1 MNLTTITETGT
12 NCLTAAEDALREA
25 IGASE
30 AWRALVALPDAEE
43 IATEAEGLARVWVD
57 HVEGP
62 VDGLAFTR
70 EELDGAGVLAMVTDM
85 KGEEGYSLYFAT
97 GQGVTTSQFRIVAVF
112 ELANEVS
119 NENSGYNQARRF
131 KNAFIPLVD
140 EVATALLATKG
151 PRWLQSITADT
162 PAKLPDEWDQG
173 DIVGYRYQ
181 ASIAVTVGPGAEE

>member
-1 MNLTTITETGT
+1 MNLTTITEAGT
-12 NCLTAAEDALREA
+12 NCLTAAEDALRDA
-25 IGASE
+25 IGRSE
-30 AWRALVALPDAEE
+30 AWRDLVALPGDDEV
-43 IATEAEGLARVWVD
+43 ATEEEGLARVWVD

-70 EELDGAGVLAMVTDM
+70 EELDGAGVMAMVTDM

-119 NENSGYNQARRF
+119 NENGGYNQSRRF
-131 KNAFIPLVD
+131 KNSFIPLVN
-140 EVATALLATKG
+140 EVAASLLASKG
-151 PRWLQSITADT
+151 PRWLQSISADT
-162 PAKLPDEWDQG
+162 PSKLPDEWDQG
-173 DIVGYRYQ
+173 EIVGYRYQ